1 MVAAP
6 LVILVGHHVTMGLP
20 ALASSLRIWIRRHR
34 TVSSSASG
42 PAPLFPPVPPLPL
55 RATVRLRREH
65 EGRRAAALL
74 ELLGSSGL
82 RRVAA
87 AAPSSGCRGE
97 PILVPPRGDPTL
109 GAGKGGATPV
119 VWGLGAQL
127 LFFPCSFFF
136 LFLRACVGEEER

>member
-1 MVAAP
+1 
-6 LVILVGHHVTMGLP
+6 
-20 ALASSLRIWIRRHR
+20 
-34 TVSSSASG
+34 
-42 PAPLFPPVPPLPL
+42 
-55 RATVRLRREH
+55 VRLRREH

-74 ELLGSSGL
+74 QLLGSSGL

>member
-87 AAPSSGCRGE
+87 AAPF
-97 PILVPPRGDPTL
+97 LVPPRGDPTL